1 MTDAESSSS
10 SKAAQ
15 EGSAESGALGG
26 PAEAAA
32 ATSGGG
38 RSVAV
43 LPTRGLRIARAVLAP
58 VLVLGA
64 VGVHFALNVPDE
76 KVVMP
81 KKDKS
86 KSKRTGRRPRGRAP
100 ERTPAQ
106 MDAAW
111 ERWKDERYDSETI
124 KGKWGRRMQSTVN
137 KAVVVARKEAFEGA
151 PEDPRVVVSGTQ
163 CRTVRCSFILRSPYE
178 HEPALVVEALK
189 RQTYDGEPLWR
200 MVEAK
205 PTDPPNKH
213 SPKKDHYLRVT
224 IGVSLDVID
233 TRDIEFAGGDKPK
246 LVVEPR
252 EPSPNGAGPSDKG
265 SAPKAAPSRAPAAAG
280 E

>member
-1 MTDAESSSS
+1 MTGAKSSTS
-10 SKAAQ
+10 
-15 EGSAESGALGG
+15 GESGDPPG

-32 ATSGGG
+32 ATSCADG
-38 RSVAV
+38 RTDPVI
-43 LPTRGLRIARAVLAP
+43 PTRGLRIARAVLAP
-58 VLVLGA
+58 LLVLGA
-64 VGVHFALNVPDE
+64 VGVHFGLNVPDE

-86 KSKRTGRRPRGRAP
+86 KKAGRRPKSRAA

-111 ERWKDERYDSETI
+111 VRWKDERYDSETI

-137 KAVVVARKEAFEGA
+137 KAVVVARKEAFKGA

-178 HEPALVVEALK
+178 HEPALVLEALK
-189 RQTYDGEPLWR
+189 RQRYDGEPLWR
-200 MVEAK
+200 MVK
-205 PTDPPNKH
+205 STPTDPPNKH
-213 SPKKDHYLRVT
+213 SPKKDHYVRVT

-233 TRDIEFAGGDKPK
+233 TREIEFEGGGKAGTEELSPTEPAGVGVSSRPTPASVRAQKP
-246 LVVEPR
+246 R
-252 EPSPNGAGPSDKG
+252 SQ
-265 SAPKAAPSRAPAAAG
+265 
-280 E
+280 

>member
-1 MTDAESSSS
+1 MSDAESSSS
-10 SKAAQ
+10 HPPA
-15 EGSAESGALGG
+15 EGPTGPGESGESRA

-32 ATSGGG
+32 GTSRADGP
-38 RSVAV
+38 REAA

-64 VGVHFALNVPDE
+64 VGVHFSLNVPDE

-86 KSKRTGRRPRGRAP
+86 KSKRAGRRSKTRAA

-111 ERWKDERYDSETI
+111 KRWKDERYDSETI

-137 KAVVVARKEAFEGA
+137 KAVVVARKEAFTGA

-163 CRTVRCSFILRSPYE
+163 CRTVRCSFVLRSPYE

-200 MVEAK
+200 MVKSA
-205 PTDPPNKH
+205 PSGPPNKH
-213 SPKKDHYLRVT
+213 SPKNDHYLRVT

-233 TRDIEFAGGDKPK
+233 TREIEFAPAKGGAKPTPVRDPAEAK
-246 LVVEPR
+246 GKALD
-252 EPSPNGAGPSDKG
+252 GAVPTPHPAKQ
-265 SAPKAAPSRAPAAAG
+265 AP
-280 E
+280 

>member
-1 MTDAESSSS
+1 MSDAESSSS
-10 SKAAQ
+10 NESSSSD
-15 EGSAESGALGG
+15 GSGESGDPRS
-26 PAEAAA
+26 PAEAATSRADGPA
-32 ATSGGG
+32 A
-38 RSVAV
+38 AV

-81 KKDKS
+81 KKDTS
-86 KSKRTGRRPRGRAP
+86 KPKRGGRRSKARAA
-100 ERTPAQ
+100 ERTPEQ

-137 KAVVVARKEAFEGA
+137 KAVVVARKEAFKGA

-189 RQTYDGEPLWR
+189 RQTYGGEPLWR
-200 MVEAK
+200 MVK
-205 PTDPPNKH
+205 STPTGPPNKH

-224 IGVSLDVID
+224 IGVSLDMID
-233 TRDIEFAGGDKPK
+233 TRDIEFVGGKEKPQPLK
-246 LVVEPR
+246 L
-252 EPSPNGAGPSDKG
+252 
-265 SAPKAAPSRAPAAAG
+265 APPPKTPAA
-280 E
+280 EN

>member
-1 MTDAESSSS
+1 MSDA
-10 SKAAQ
+10 
-15 EGSAESGALGG
+15 GSAESAESAESADSGKPRD

-32 ATSGGG
+32 ATSCADGPIG
-38 RSVAV
+38 AV
-43 LPTRGLRIARAVLAP
+43 IPTRGLRIARALLAP

-64 VGVHFALNVPDE
+64 VGVHFVLNVPDE

-81 KKDKS
+81 KKNAGRA
-86 KSKRTGRRPRGRAP
+86 KRARRSARTRAP

-106 MDAAW
+106 MEAAW

-124 KGKWGRRMQSTVN
+124 KGKWGRRMQSTIN
-137 KAVVVARKEAFEGA
+137 KAVVLARKEAFKGA

-163 CRTVRCSFILRSPYE
+163 CRTVRCSFVLRSPYE

-189 RQTYDGEPLWR
+189 RQRYDGKPLWQ
-200 MVEAK
+200 MVQYE

-224 IGVSLDVID
+224 VGVSLDVIN
-233 TRDIEFAGGDKPK
+233 TRDIEFVAEDGK
-246 LVVEPR
+246 
-252 EPSPNGAGPSDKG
+252 
-265 SAPKAAPSRAPAAAG
+265 KAAAAKPAPAIAAKPAPAI
-280 E
+280 EESPKPAAEN

>member
-1 MTDAESSSS
+1 MSDAESSSS
-10 SKAAQ
+10 SAR
-15 EGSAESGALGG
+15 ESAEVAETDISSASKDPGG
-26 PAEAAA
+26 PVEA
-32 ATSGGG
+32 ATSRADGPTA
-38 RSVAV
+38 SV

-64 VGVHFALNVPDE
+64 VGVHFAVNVPDE

-86 KSKRTGRRPRGRAP
+86 KPKRAGRRSKAQAA
-100 ERTPAQ
+100 ERTPEQ

-137 KAVVVARKEAFEGA
+137 KAVVVARKEAFKGA

-189 RQTYDGEPLWR
+189 RQTYDDEPLWR
-200 MVEAK
+200 MVKAV

-224 IGVSLDVID
+224 IGVSLDFID
-233 TRDIEFAGGDKPK
+233 TRDIEFEGGDDETKP
-246 LVVEPR
+246 
-252 EPSPNGAGPSDKG
+252 
-265 SAPKAAPSRAPAAAG
+265 SAPVGHKAPELKRNQ
-280 E
+280 

>member
-1 MTDAESSSS
+1 MSDVESSSS
-10 SKAAQ
+10 
-15 EGSAESGALGG
+15 GESSG
-26 PAEAAA
+26 PAA
-32 ATSGGG
+32 ATSGADG
-38 RSVAV
+38 RTDAV
-43 LPTRGLRIARAVLAP
+43 VPTRALRVARALLAP

-81 KKDKS
+81 KKDKKA
-86 KSKRTGRRPRGRAP
+86 KSKRAGRRSRPRI
-100 ERTPAQ
+100 ERTAAQ

-137 KAVVVARKEAFEGA
+137 KAVVSARKEAFKGA

-163 CRTVRCSFILRSPYE
+163 CRTVRCSFVLRSPYE

-200 MVEAK
+200 MVQSA
-205 PTDPPNKH
+205 PTDPPNQH

-224 IGVSLDVID
+224 VGVSLDGID
-233 TRDIEFAGGDKPK
+233 TRDIEFVP
-246 LVVEPR
+246 E
-252 EPSPNGAGPSDKG
+252 KG
-265 SAPKAAPSRAPAAAG
+265 SAKPMPAD
-280 E
+280 